1 MMLEAARILASVAV
15 IFLIVASVAWANPL
29 ARPPLRPLSGSAVAN
44 GGNLQIAAILL
55 LAAVGLSAVGALLAT
70 AGWLAP

>member
-29 ARPPLRPLSGSAVAN
+29 VRPPLRRLNGSAVAN
-44 GGNLQIAAILL
+44 GGNLQIAALLL
-55 LAAVGLSAVGALLAT
+55 LAAVGLSAVGAILAT